1 MRLIR
6 KLDNFFIGTG
16 EGDWTDRLCF
26 YGTYAAC
33 ITIVTIIAI

>member
-6 KLDNFFIGTG
+6 KFDNYFLGAN
-16 EGDWTDRLCF
+16 EGNWTDRLYF